1 MQTVPALSR
10 AGTGLKE
17 RKRMKKQKQ
26 ERVYSKKEMLAIT
39 FLIGLFL
46 PMTILL
52 FMVPSS
58 WYSAEGYEDLGVIE
72 FEAYKCQ
79 ARGKGVDKH
88 YVFYEAVDGSGLS
101 FREGRMSQREAQR
114 AVENKEHVR
123 RQVYRAYDKPNFIL
137 GMVRNAGYHF
147 FQEGEGPQSQEEFQR
162 GLDRARKFAF
172 VGQGV
177 GLCYI
182 GAYGLWAFRRRRKE
196 AAEAQN

>member
-1 MQTVPALSR
+1 
-10 AGTGLKE
+10 
-17 RKRMKKQKQ
+17 MKAKKK

-46 PMTILL
+46 PMTVLL
-52 FMVPSS
+52 FMVPGS

-79 ARGKGVDKH
+79 TRGKGVDKH
-88 YVFYEAVDGSGLS
+88 YVYYEAVDGSGLRV
-101 FREGRMSQREAQR
+101 REGRMSQREAQR

-137 GMVRNAGYHF
+137 GMVRNAGCHY
-147 FQEGEGPQSQEEFQR
+147 FQEGEEPQSQEEFQR
-162 GLDRARKFAF
+162 GLDQARKLALA
-172 VGQGV
+172 GQSA

-182 GAYGLWAFRRRRKE
+182 GVFGAVMLYRRRKRVKI
-196 AAEAQN
+196 QN